1 MLPKIYDCY
10 MLISDLADKD
20 IQLSV
25 PFVVEYPLETLPGS
39 KWLLG
44 CHHSKPRKE
53 LSSKANLVEEKPKS
67 QLRKQGPKSYN
78 KEEKLHGLWGAWA
91 PRYTMLP

>member
-39 KWLLG
+39 K
-44 CHHSKPRKE
+44 
-53 LSSKANLVEEKPKS
+53 
-67 QLRKQGPKSYN
+67 
-78 KEEKLHGLWGAWA
+78 
-91 PRYTMLP
+91 

>member
-39 KWLLG
+39 KWILG

-67 QLRKQGPKSYN
+67 NWNN
-78 KEEKLHGLWGAWA
+78 KLTKHNPSPTPQTRSKILQ
-91 PRYTMLP
+91 